1 MESRFHHSVLIG
13 PNRQAG
19 PGGWIPRDAAGADRT
34 HLEKEGVGAGRSC
47 CTRAGRPR
55 ASQCEAGEESNDVL
69 GSSSALDRHSG
80 CGYLHTSA
88 GVGVWGRPKLPG
100 QSAPAVH
107 PPAVLRLE
115 TGSVNECGSPDRP
128 KVGVGNAPSAKPS
141 IDIKSSPL
149 PSDEV
154 RVSGHGDYL
163 RDLLLVPGSEK
174 EVRVF
179 GLASWLGD
187 RFRERVTRQLAHP
200 LEVLRPATD

>member
-1 MESRFHHSVLIG
+1 
-13 PNRQAG
+13 
-19 PGGWIPRDAAGADRT
+19 
-34 HLEKEGVGAGRSC
+34 
-47 CTRAGRPR
+47 
-55 ASQCEAGEESNDVL
+55 
-69 GSSSALDRHSG
+69 
-80 CGYLHTSA
+80 
-88 GVGVWGRPKLPG
+88 
-100 QSAPAVH
+100 
-107 PPAVLRLE
+107 
-115 TGSVNECGSPDRP
+115 
-128 KVGVGNAPSAKPS
+128 
-141 IDIKSSPL
+141 L